1 MPPKTVEEMQRRVF
15 LAGLRR
21 RRPALMTN
29 CTTLLALIPIL
40 WSDGRGAE
48 VLRPMVLPVIGGMIA
63 DLLSLFSVPV
73 FYAWWWE
80 RRLGRTETPPI
91 LTKTPEQF

>member
-1 MPPKTVEEMQRRVF
+1 
-15 LAGLRR
+15 
-21 RRPALMTN
+21 MTN

-48 VLRPMVLPVIGGMIA
+48 LMTPMVLPVIGGMIA
-63 DLLSLFSVPV
+63 DYISLFSVPV

-80 RRLGRTETPPI
+80 RKLARQAAAQPPAAPV
-91 LTKTPEQF
+91 T